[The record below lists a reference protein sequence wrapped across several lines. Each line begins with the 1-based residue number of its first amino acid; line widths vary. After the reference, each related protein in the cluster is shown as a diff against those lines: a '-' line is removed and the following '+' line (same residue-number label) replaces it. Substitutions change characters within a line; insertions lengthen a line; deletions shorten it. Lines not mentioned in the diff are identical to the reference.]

1 MTENNIPKSIAIIMD
16 GNGRWAQRQGF
27 KIRYGHKKGADALIK
42 ILNHCNKIGVE
53 SLTVFAFSTENWKR
67 PQSEVNALMRL
78 LEYYLFKLEDELQKN
93 NIKLKVIGASAEG
106 KLNKKIIDRVKE
118 VEENTKN
125 NRFAFNIAFNYGG
138 RKEIVDASKKIA
150 QDIKNGVI
158 SIDDI
163 NENSFKNYLYNPD
176 IIYPD
181 LVIRTGGDLRI
192 SNFLLWEM
200 SYSELYFTDTLWP
213 DFDEKQLD
221 LRLQRDFAEF
231 SNKQFSNSLDNLL
244 PRSLV
249 SVILN
254 KSEIVNNT
262 KAGTDITVT
271 IKRSDDGEYKEKEL
285 KVTLKTKETLDG
297 LESDSDSG
305 TENNNNSQSYPNQG
319 NGSDG
324 SDNQILPW

>member
-16 GNGRWAQRQGF
+16 GNGRWAQRLGF
-27 KIRYGHKKGADALIK
+27 KIRYGHKKGANTLIK
-42 ILNHCNKIGVE
+42 VLNHCNKLGVE

-106 KLNKKIIDRVKE
+106 KLNKKIIEKIKQ

-125 NRFAFNIAFNYGG
+125 NKFAFNIAFNYGG
-138 RKEIVDASKKIA
+138 RREIVDASKKIA
-150 QDIKNGVI
+150 QDVKNGIVDI
-158 SIDDI
+158 EDI

-221 LRLQRDFAEF
+221 LAI
-231 SNKQFSNSLDNLL
+231 DNF
-244 PRSLV
+244 
-249 SVILN
+249 
-254 KSEIVNNT
+254 NNRVRT
-262 KAGTDITVT
+262 YGDRKA
-271 IKRSDDGEYKEKEL
+271 KR
-285 KVTLKTKETLDG
+285 
-297 LESDSDSG
+297 
-305 TENNNNSQSYPNQG
+305 
-319 NGSDG
+319 
-324 SDNQILPW
+324 

>member
-106 KLNKKIIDRVKE
+106 KLNKKIIDRVKK

-158 SIDDI
+158 NIDDI

-200 SYSELYFTDTLWP
+200 SYSELYFADTLWP

-221 LRLQRDFAEF
+221 LAI
-231 SNKQFSNSLDNLL
+231 DNFNH
-244 PRSLV
+244 RV
-249 SVILN
+249 R
-254 KSEIVNNT
+254 T
-262 KAGTDITVT
+262 YGDRKA
-271 IKRSDDGEYKEKEL
+271 KR
-285 KVTLKTKETLDG
+285 
-297 LESDSDSG
+297 
-305 TENNNNSQSYPNQG
+305 
-319 NGSDG
+319 
-324 SDNQILPW
+324 